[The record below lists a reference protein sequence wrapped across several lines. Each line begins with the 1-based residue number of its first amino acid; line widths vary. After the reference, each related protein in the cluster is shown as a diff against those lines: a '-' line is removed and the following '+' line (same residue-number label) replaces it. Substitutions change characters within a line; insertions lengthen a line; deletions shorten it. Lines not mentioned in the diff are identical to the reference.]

1 MFLQGWG
8 GPISYDERIAP
19 IMKNMR
25 SLLATALAAT
35 CFGLMAEDAYIEGT
49 GTQAILTDAKIGPN
63 TKVEVDFQFVNLVSQ
78 ARVFGTEYD
87 FYCQLYVGST
97 NDWQYVYGD
106 AWTTGYSKKKTDTA
120 RHVVVAD
127 MKNKFMSISTGGAE
141 VWRSGTLSAT
151 ISKTS
156 TFGLALFGSMRNADF
171 AWEAVNP
178 RTTDMSYAKMKLY
191 SCKVYENGSLVHYY
205 KPWKSGSFVGLKDL
219 CTGKLLVNVVD
230 GSAFAPGGDIS
241 ADPQWDLVESQPAVT
256 PPTPPASGDYLVDL
270 GMGAWY
276 LPPFTA
282 NGRVLK
288 TGRGILVLDDGNT
301 FNGGF
306 TLTNGAVRADYVASG
321 LNATHVSI
329 SGPANNR
336 PGIIIPT
343 GTSFTPTVGTSG
355 AGTIE
360 FTKNC
365 GISPGNA
372 DLTVRLSNG
381 AQLTKGVSGFNPAE
395 FDLGM
400 SHTYALTFE
409 NDIYL
414 NNSSSAQS
422 IVLKNPGH
430 GPNRMTIMKGRLS
443 CAIDKTNNAQLN
455 YWDGP
460 FCFAGQSGRADDL
473 HLRGY
478 NFNCGTQVFSN
489 MVIRGT
495 KDWNVGNNNTSG
507 SMENMILVNCD
518 KETSDAWDGI
528 SSKPGATLTIDG
540 GRFWS
545 YYRFI
550 IGRNKQDHLGGS
562 LIMTNDA
569 DFACNVFRLNRG
581 TVTQHSGT
589 LTDNRQTG
597 EATYHFAIAR
607 TGEGNET
614 VPNAGSG
621 DCLYDLRG
629 GTVRVADHRELEIG
643 ATHKGSLIQT
653 GGLVTNN
660 NEISVGTFSGG
671 IGRYD
676 LLGGLLSHCQN
687 ANQSMSLIIGKEG
700 SGVMT
705 VVGGGK
711 VVSGSTSGIR
721 LGTASTGK
729 GDFLIGPGGL
739 VEVAGISG
747 GSGESRL
754 VFSGGTAKATSTTA
768 VPGFVASSVN
778 TAEVTAD
785 GGAIDTSVGDI
796 ALGKSLTAASVL
808 AADYEALTYRWS
820 FEGASL
826 KDSVSGL
833 TATTVGDVTVTDGEL
848 SMAGGTFGTS
858 QVKLGDNIIPND
870 GRCFTIE
877 TWFTPHGF
885 NKFSQM
891 LVAGRKRTEA
901 TFHVSLCQGGEGSK
915 WYLRFGGK
923 ENRNTGYALVKD
935 KPYYLSLTMT
945 KGDDGW
951 TATVTIRDP
960 ETGVVYDRLSLVA
973 LSSWTPSK
981 LDTSDGFWLGNGA
994 WEDPEPCVAFK
1005 EIRIHTRALSE
1016 AEIAANVAAG
1026 ARSFASFRKIGANKL
1041 TLTGANTYKA
1051 GTAVE
1056 AGTLALAS
1064 GASLPQTDVRIA
1076 ANATLD
1082 LNGASQTVKSL
1093 SGAGTVKGG
1102 ALTVRKAAAFDG
1114 DICPGGDGT
1123 IGTLTADGTA
1133 LSGKLVIDATA
1144 SGCDRLVSTG
1154 TLDLSN
1160 LSLEIRADG
1169 LDRLQRYVLVSAPA
1183 VTGTFKSVVA
1193 PRGWLVDVTATGV
1206 VLVKRGII
1214 VLVR

>member
-1 MFLQGWG
+1 
-8 GPISYDERIAP
+8 
-19 IMKNMR
+19 MKNMR

-49 GTQAILTDAKIGPN
+49 GSQAILTDAKIGPN

-78 ARVFGTEYD
+78 ARVFGTEHN
-87 FYCQLYVGST
+87 FWCQLYVGST

-106 AWTTGYSKKKTDTA
+106 AWTTGYSKKKTDTS

-127 MKNKFMSISTGGAE
+127 MKNKFVSLSTGGAE
-141 VWRSGTLSAT
+141 VWRSGTLSEA

-156 TFGLALFGSMRNADF
+156 TFGLALFGSMRNADL

-205 KPWKSGSFVGLKDL
+205 KPWKSGLVVGLKDL
-219 CTGKLLVNVVD
+219 CTGKILVNVVD
-230 GSAFAPGGDIS
+230 GSVFASGGDIS
-241 ADPQWDLVESQPAVT
+241 ADPQWDLAETQPAVT

-270 GMGAWY
+270 EMGAWY

-288 TGRGILVLDDGNT
+288 TGRGLLVLADGNT

-306 TLTNGAVRADYVASG
+306 TLTNGAVRADYAASG

-336 PGIIIPT
+336 PGIIIPM

-372 DLTVRLSNG
+372 DLTVRLSGG
-381 AQLTKGVSGFNPAE
+381 AQLTKGASGFNPAE

-414 NNSSSAQS
+414 NNTSSAPS
-422 IVLKNPGH
+422 IVLKNPGY
-430 GPNRMTIMKGRLS
+430 GPHKMTIMKGRLS

-460 FCFAGQSGRADDL
+460 FCFAGQQGRVDDL

-478 NFNCGTQVFSN
+478 NFNCGSQVLSN

-495 KDWNVGNNNTSG
+495 KDWNVGNNATTSTK
-507 SMENMILVNCD
+507 EEMIMVNCD
-518 KETSDAWDGI
+518 KETTDAWDGI
-528 SSKPGATLTIDG
+528 SSQAGATLTIDG

-550 IGRNKQDHLGGS
+550 IGRNKQDHLGGT
-562 LIMTNDA
+562 LILTNNP

-581 TVTQHSGT
+581 TVTQYSGT

-597 EATYHFAIAR
+597 EGDYHFAIAR

-629 GTVRVADHRELEIG
+629 GVLRVADHRELQIG
-643 ATHKGSLIQT
+643 ATHKGTLRQT

-660 NEISVGTFSGG
+660 NEISIGTYAGG

-676 LLGGLLSHCQN
+676 LLGGLFSHCQK
-687 ANQSMSLIIGKEG
+687 ANQSKSLIVGKAG

-705 VVGGGK
+705 VANGGK
-711 VVSGSTSGIR
+711 VVSGSSTGIQ

-729 GDFLIGPGGL
+729 GDLLIGPGGS
-739 VEVAGISG
+739 VEAAGISG
-747 GSGESRL
+747 GSGTSRL
-754 VFSGGTAKATSTTA
+754 VFNGGTAKATSTTA
-768 VPGFVASSVN
+768 VPGFVASSVK

-796 ALGKSLTAASVL
+796 ALGKSLTAASIST
-808 AADYEALTYRWS
+808 ADYEGMTHRWS
-820 FEGASL
+820 FDGGSLVDSIGGAE
-826 KDSVSGL
+826 
-833 TATTVGDVTVTDGEL
+833 AETVGSVARNDGSIVL
-848 SMAGGTFGTS
+848 AGGAAGSS
-858 QVKLGDNIIPND
+858 QVKLLSGQGGNVAFPTD
-870 GRCFTIE
+870 GRGWTMEMWLTQKSVQKYGRIFACGLKKNSNDLFLSS
-877 TWFTPHGF
+877 
-885 NKFSQM
+885 NK
-891 LVAGRKRTEA
+891 
-901 TFHVSLCQGGEGSK
+901 GGA
-915 WYLRFGGK
+915 
-923 ENRNTGYALVKD
+923 NA
-935 KPYYLSLTMT
+935 YYLCFSKEDRTTTFVLQNNVRYHLAFTME
-945 KGDDGW
+945 KQANGSWWG
-951 TATVTIRDP
+951 TVMFRNP
-960 ETGVVYDRLSLVA
+960 ETGALLDRLVVKTATDWS
-973 LSSWTPSK
+973 PSNIDQSTG
-981 LDTSDGFWLGNGA
+981 LWLGNGA
-994 WEDPEPCVAFK
+994 WGDPDPNIEYH
-1005 EIRIHTRALSE
+1005 EIRTYNRALTD
-1016 AEIAANVAAG
+1016 AELEANVLAG
-1026 ARSFASFRKIGANKL
+1026 ADQVPAFRKVGANKL

-1064 GASLPQTDVRIA
+1064 GASLPQTDVRVA

-1102 ALTVRKAAAFDG
+1102 TLTVCKSSSLDG

-1123 IGTLTADGTA
+1123 IGTLTVDGAA
-1133 LSGKLVIDATA
+1133 LSGKLVIDVTAT
-1144 SGCDRLVSTG
+1144 GCDKLVSTG
-1154 TLDLSN
+1154 ALDLSN
-1160 LSLEIRADG
+1160 LALEIRAAG
-1169 LDRLQRYVLVSAPA
+1169 LDRQRSYKLVTAPS
-1183 VTGTFKSVVA
+1183 VTGAFKSVVV
-1193 PRGWLVDVTATGV
+1193 PKGWLVNVTATGV
-1206 VLVKRGII
+1206 ELSRSGLILV
-1214 VLVR
+1214 VQ